1 LGNRVVV
8 EVRADLHQE
17 LRKLAALYDARLY
30 VVVNLLLEDCL
41 SDKERVAAVLSK
53 LASE

>member
-1 LGNRVVV
+1 VVV

-17 LRKLAALYDARLY
+17 LRRLAADYDLRLY

-41 SDKERVAAVLSK
+41 SDQARVAAVLGK
-53 LASE
+53 LASG